1 MKADTTTTIYLES
14 RDLAAGWSRV
24 TRMES
29 RLGTLGIWQRWQ
41 RGRDRKENRVERKVG
56 RKASPAR
63 VDNYLAKG
71 KGLEMGPVPT
81 RRHEHVTTVAR
92 PATCR
97 NNAGQL
103 EEEQP
108 TRTSSRRTATTPR
121 KPRRV
126 SREERWK
133 RRRLISNIWMLVQNQ
148 LLATWCLG
156 KFEVL

>member
-14 RDLAAGWSRV
+14 RLGSRMKSSDSNGVPARDIGNLAKMA
-24 TRMES
+24 E
-29 RLGTLGIWQRWQ
+29 
-41 RGRDRKENRVERKVG
+41 GRDRKENRVERKVG

-126 SREERWK
+126 LGRKMEKASETWSSNDFVMWLWAMTSSRT
-133 RRRLISNIWMLVQNQ
+133 LQAASS
-148 LLATWCLG
+148 
-156 KFEVL
+156 